1 MPRRAA
7 GHQLNPIFER
17 DRSRQPNTS
26 RGTTEEP
33 IVAVGGGGGST
44 KRSRWSTTRAV
55 TSPERTPA
63 RARSPGNWRPATKSC
78 RRPQNTPGGA
88 A

>member
-17 DRSRQPNTS
+17 DRSRQPHTS
-26 RGTTEEP
+26 PGTTEEP
-33 IVAVGGGGGST
+33 IVAGGGGEVLNEAP
-44 KRSRWSTTRAV
+44 RWSTTRGGDLL
-55 TSPERTPA
+55 RTNPCQGQV
-63 RARSPGNWRPATKSC
+63 PC
-78 RRPQNTPGGA
+78 QRPQNTPGGA